1 MANQPRSV
9 REPQTSE
16 AVATRERILAAA
28 RALFAER
35 GFDGTSVRMIA
46 NRAGV
51 SDPAVHYYFP
61 SKYDLFRALMV
72 QPDYGVPPRARNLD
86 EAVDVLADMF
96 AWWADNA
103 ALVRAVL
110 AQQLRGDQEAVD
122 YLLDGEER
130 YHDEVARILASAGY
144 CGDIAAAADIL
155 FHTLSGILWDAVLTY
170 GNEAREV
177 LDQAVFRE
185 RVRFT
190 IRRCLNLE
198 PPYGT

>member
-1 MANQPRSV
+1 MANQPRPV
-9 REPQTSE
+9 REPQTPE
-16 AVATRERILAAA
+16 AVATRDRILAAA

-46 NRAGV
+46 DRAGV

-61 SKYDLFRALMV
+61 TKYDLFRALMV
-72 QPDYGVPPRARNLD
+72 QPDYRVPPRARNLD

-110 AQQLRGDQEAVD
+110 AQQLRGDREAVD

-144 CGDIAAAADIL
+144 CGDTATAADIL

-170 GNEAREV
+170 GNAAREV

-190 IRRCLNLE
+190 IRCCLGLE
-198 PPYGT
+198 LPYGT

>member
-1 MANQPRSV
+1 MANQPRPV
-9 REPQTSE
+9 REPQTPE
-16 AVATRERILAAA
+16 AVATRDRILAAA

-46 NRAGV
+46 DRAGV

-72 QPDYGVPPRARNLD
+72 QPDYRVPPRARNLD

-110 AQQLRGDQEAVD
+110 AQQLRGDREAVD

-130 YHDEVARILASAGY
+130 YHDEVARILAPAGY
-144 CGDIAAAADIL
+144 CGDTATAADIL

-170 GNEAREV
+170 GNAAREV
-177 LDQAVFRE
+177 LDQAIFRE

-190 IRRCLNLE
+190 IRCCLGLE

>member
-1 MANQPRSV
+1 MANQPRPV
-9 REPQTSE
+9 REPQTPE
-16 AVATRERILAAA
+16 AVATRDRILAAA

-46 NRAGV
+46 DRAGV

-72 QPDYGVPPRARNLD
+72 QPDYRVPPRARNLD

-110 AQQLRGDQEAVD
+110 AQQLRGDREAVD

-144 CGDIAAAADIL
+144 CGDTATAADIL

-170 GNEAREV
+170 GNAAREV

-190 IRRCLNLE
+190 IRCCLGLE

>member
-1 MANQPRSV
+1 MANQPRPV
-9 REPQTSE
+9 REPQTPE
-16 AVATRERILAAA
+16 AVATRDRILAAA

-46 NRAGV
+46 DRAGV
-51 SDPAVHYYFP
+51 SDPAVHYHFP

-72 QPDYGVPPRARNLD
+72 QPDYRVPPRARNLD

-110 AQQLRGDQEAVD
+110 AQQLRGDREAVD

-144 CGDIAAAADIL
+144 CGDTATAADIL

-170 GNEAREV
+170 GNAAREV

-190 IRRCLNLE
+190 IRCCLGLE
-198 PPYGT
+198 PLYGT